1 MSDTFLS
8 IPEYYQHLDIYQDD
22 QQLVTFFLTWINLNN
37 SKDK

>member
-1 MSDTFLS
+1 MSDTFLCF
-8 IPEYYQHLDIYQDD
+8 PEYNQHLDIYQGD